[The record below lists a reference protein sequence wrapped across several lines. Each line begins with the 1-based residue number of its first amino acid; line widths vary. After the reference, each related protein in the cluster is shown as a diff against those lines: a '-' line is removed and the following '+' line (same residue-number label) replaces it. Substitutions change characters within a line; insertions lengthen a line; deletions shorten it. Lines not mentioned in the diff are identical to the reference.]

1 MRLHLLSDDHP
12 AVQKSISENRKI
24 TDYTLP
30 VKFRSQMKL
39 PTDQKLGEI
48 QQKRKKEPQSTTLS
62 SKQLIEATSN
72 EPAKPLK
79 PTVHDL
85 LEEFE
90 LRMHSST

>member
-1 MRLHLLSDDHP
+1 
-12 AVQKSISENRKI
+12 
-24 TDYTLP
+24 
-30 VKFRSQMKL
+30 MKL
-39 PTDQKLGEI
+39 PTDQILGEN
-48 QQKRKKEPQSTTLS
+48 QPKRKKEPQSTTLS

-72 EPAKPLK
+72 ESAKLK